1 MDAQK
6 LPVGLY
12 PLDQIREQGP
22 AGPIA
27 SAAALGDADL
37 SLAPA
42 ARSGVLFL
50 VETPDGLELAA
61 EAAIGGLVHPAGASV
76 RFKRKPPAHAALVV
90 LIDDQPVGL
99 AAGSEGGL
107 LRPALDPKIELAGF
121 GRGTLIDTPDGPKPV
136 ETLGPGDLVTT
147 LDNGSQ
153 PLVWVGCQTLGLAEL
168 LADPAL
174 RPVQFA
180 AGAAGNRAALTVACS
195 QRLLIDDWRAEV
207 YFAEDRVLVAAQAL
221 IDDRLAR
228 LDLPVAGMD
237 YWYLLCNRHEI
248 LIADGAL
255 SESFHPGEIGYSG
268 LAPANR
274 LLVEALVPE
283 PEIQRRRAACPIVR
297 NAEARALRLSG

>member
-6 LPVGLY
+6 LAVGVY
-12 PLDQIREQGP
+12 PLDQIRAQGP
-22 AGPIA
+22 TGPTA
-27 SAAALGDADL
+27 SAAALGRDDL
-37 SLAPA
+37 SLAPD
-42 ARSGVLFL
+42 ARPEVLGLIDTLEGFEL
-50 VETPDGLELAA
+50 AVETGM
-61 EAAIGGLVHPAGASV
+61 GGLVHPVGASV
-76 RFKRKPPAHAALVV
+76 RFKRKAPAHAVLVV
-90 LIDDQPVGL
+90 LVDEEPVGL
-99 AAGSEGGL
+99 AAGPDGGL

-121 GRGTLIDTPDGPKPV
+121 GRGTLIDTPEGPKPV

-153 PLVWVGCQTLGLAEL
+153 PLAWVGRQALGLTEL

-174 RPVQFA
+174 RPVHFA

-228 LDLPVAGMD
+228 LDLPLTGVE

-248 LIADGAL
+248 LIADGTL
-255 SESFHPGEIGYSG
+255 SESYHPGETGYAG

-274 LLVEALVPE
+274 ILVEAVVPE
-283 PEIQRRRAACPIVR
+283 PDIRRRRAACPIVR
-297 NAEARALRLSG
+297 NAEARALRLPG